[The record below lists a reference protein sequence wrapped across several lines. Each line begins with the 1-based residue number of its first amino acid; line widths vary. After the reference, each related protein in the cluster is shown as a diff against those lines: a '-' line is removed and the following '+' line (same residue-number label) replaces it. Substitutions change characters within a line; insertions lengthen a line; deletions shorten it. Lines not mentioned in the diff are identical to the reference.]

1 MKLKEALHLLTTQM
15 EADELRE
22 VVREK
27 IGQLEARIEA
37 LQKMKGLL
45 IELLATAEED
55 IEQYLQTFRSN
66 DDDDG

>member
-1 MKLKEALHLLTTQM
+1 M

-45 IELLATAEED
+45 TELLSTAEKD

-66 DDDDG
+66 NDDADNQDLTL

>member
-1 MKLKEALHLLTTQM
+1 M

-27 IGQLEARIEA
+27 IRQLEARVEA
-37 LQKMKGLL
+37 LQTMKGLL

-55 IEQYLQTFRSN
+55 VEQYLQTFRSN
-66 DDDDG
+66 DDDDDKGT